1 MNASKGLKQKLTDL
15 PGKILEEDALLNNL
29 DKALDMTKETKVR
42 FDRAVQVFM
51 NVLNLPTVDDLNE
64 LNRRIDSLN
73 GKIVGLSLKLD
84 KLMSAEKE
92 KQSAAAEDE
101 AREPEDEAL
110 PAPEQTSSEPAP
122 TLDPPTEE
130 TVPAGDDLTTLRGI
144 GAATEKRLNKA
155 GFGTIASIASADP
168 KSLAAAVPN
177 YNVAKAEALVAEAK
191 KRAGSK

>member
-29 DKALDMTKETKVR
+29 DKALDMTRETKVR

-84 KLMSAEKE
+84 RLMSAERE
-92 KQSAAAEDE
+92 KQCAVAQDEAEDVE
-101 AREPEDEAL
+101 EDSL
-110 PAPEQTSSEPAP
+110 PAEEPSTSEPAP
-122 TLDPPTEE
+122 ALE
-130 TVPAGDDLTTLRGI
+130 PAAVQAASLSNDLTTLRGI

-155 GFGTIASIASADP
+155 GFETIASIASADP
-168 KSLAAAVPN
+168 KNIAAAVPN
-177 YNVAKAEALVAEAK
+177 YNVAKAEALVTEAK
-191 KRAGSK
+191 KRVEA